1 MKLRNPLFPCVY
13 RFGTPIF
20 DWLLYGRYRRE
31 NDEQCD
37 RRAPDGRHRR
47 LWFDC
52 RARCISFTNAPRRAG
67 VATTVDVHGC

>member
-31 NDEQCD
+31 TMGNATAGPPTVDI
-37 RRAPDGRHRR
+37 G
-47 LWFDC
+47 
-52 RARCISFTNAPRRAG
+52 ARCISFTNAPRRAG